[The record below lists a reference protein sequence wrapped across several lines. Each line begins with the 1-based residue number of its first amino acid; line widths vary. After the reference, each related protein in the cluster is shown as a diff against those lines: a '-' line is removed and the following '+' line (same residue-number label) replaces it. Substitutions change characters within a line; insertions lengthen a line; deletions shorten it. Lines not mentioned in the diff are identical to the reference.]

1 MTAMEGSEIIK
12 RHLATLA
19 EGFSGHR
26 YDGVEYLVIGTP
38 YYYPNNDGISLYIEE
53 LPEDRVKVWDGGE
66 TAHLNLWK
74 ECFDIFHSPWAMA
87 AAKEIAHANLVEFE
101 GGNLVKTGPAPELGE
116 IMLDVIMAAHG
127 VAHLPYLRRRYWPSF
142 APGKSPR
149 GSGLDRQLEA
159 VLAESGLEYAP
170 RPKLTGRSGQVYTV
184 HYRVDGGAYLQIL
197 DPGRAGRAKAAV
209 DRTFGMW
216 SDCDGDLTVERK
228 LTLLN
233 DGTLD
238 WKAAHIHR
246 LSQVATVVKWSE
258 RDKLPALLAALS

>member
-1 MTAMEGSEIIK
+1 MEGSEIIK

-26 YDGVEYLVIGTP
+26 RDGVEYLVIGTP
-38 YYYPNNDGISLYIEE
+38 YYYPNDDGISLYIEE
-53 LPEDRVKVWDGGE
+53 LPEGRVQVSDGGE

-74 ECFDIFHSPWAMA
+74 ECFDIFRSSWAMA

-101 GGNLVKTGPAPELGE
+101 GGNLIKTGPAPELGE

-149 GSGLDRQLEA
+149 GSELGRQLEA
-159 VLAESGLEYAP
+159 VLAESGFEYAP
-170 RPKLTGRSGQVYTV
+170 RPKLTGESGQVYTV
-184 HYRVDGGAYLQIL
+184 HYRVDGVTYLQIL
-197 DPGRAGRAKAAV
+197 DPGRSGRAKMAV

-216 SDCDGDLTVERK
+216 ADCAGDLTAERK

-233 DGTLD
+233 DETFA
-238 WKAAHIHR
+238 WKAAHINR
-246 LSQVATVVKWSE
+246 LSQVSTVIQWSE
-258 RDKLPALLAALS
+258 RDKLLALLSALS